1 MKRIATLAPA
11 RASWSLILRS
21 AGLLLLGFVFALTTP
36 AAWAQT
42 PAPAPTTAWPSKAV
56 TVIVPFAPGGGA
68 DTLMRALQ
76 PKLAALWGQA
86 VVIENKPGASGHIGA
101 DMVARSAPDGHT
113 LLMGSTAAISEKN
126 VDKLAAVALVSAE
139 AYVLVVHT
147 GVPAKDVRELVA
159 HAKANPGKLHFGSSG
174 MGAASHLSGELFK
187 ARAGVNLVHVPYK
200 GTGQALTDLLA
211 GHIQLMFAPMQTV
224 AAHLGGGKIRALAVT
239 GTKALEAL
247 PGVPTVAA
255 AGVADYQ
262 AQGWFGLLAPAAAP
276 PALLVRINDDVN
288 RVLALPD
295 VRKDL
300 ISKGADPGSIGAPEF
315 ARFVRQ
321 EQQRW
326 TQLIK
331 DAGIVLE

>member
-1 MKRIATLAPA
+1 
-11 RASWSLILRS
+11 
-21 AGLLLLGFVFALTTP
+21 
-36 AAWAQT
+36 
-42 PAPAPTTAWPSKAV
+42 
-56 TVIVPFAPGGGA
+56 
-68 DTLMRALQ
+68 
-76 PKLAALWGQA
+76 
-86 VVIENKPGASGHIGA
+86 
-101 DMVARSAPDGHT
+101 
-113 LLMGSTAAISEKN
+113 
-126 VDKLAAVALVSAE
+126 
-139 AYVLVVHT
+139 
-147 GVPAKDVRELVA
+147 
-159 HAKANPGKLHFGSSG
+159 
-174 MGAASHLSGELFK
+174 
-187 ARAGVNLVHVPYK
+187 
-200 GTGQALTDLLA
+200 
-211 GHIQLMFAPMQTV
+211 
-224 AAHLGGGKIRALAVT
+224 
-239 GTKALEAL
+239 LEAL